1 MPNGFKYNTSA
12 ESLALKKGN
21 FYIATGDVGKGPTST
36 SGFYNGVTPQYS
48 GYVIYVN
55 KASNGPSI
63 YAAANDSE
71 LITITNKISGSNY
84 STVNQC
90 LSYFAEQTDKIV
102 LNKDYESTITD
113 GLIYNVDAGFTPSYP
128 RNGTTLYDNSVS
140 GYNSAVYNSPT
151 WESGG
156 WFAFDG
162 TDDYIDTGQTFQFTK
177 TGQFS
182 VSGVINVQDH
192 SGRAEAAAGI
202 IGKGHWWSNSWD
214 VWLYNN
220 ESIYFETNGN
230 SNPSNYYVLNSDPLT
245 VGRWYFFTATYNN
258 GTKKLYV
265 NTSTYTGSYPGTGD
279 FTNSNTVLIA
289 RRYGDSYRS
298 LIGAGSKFSIYNRE
312 LSASEVMRNYYEGNT
327 TTDSMVLFLDG
338 NNIVSYPKTGTVWY
352 DMTSSNYSVTG
363 CNLQKGKNGR
373 FSLFSDGNNPEIA
386 TSAILNNDYHT
397 IEMVLMF
404 KNTGDYP
411 NGWTGGWE
419 QFFGYYS
426 GGSDRSPGVWRYP
439 SERRIHWRYDP
450 GNSGVDFGKNLAG
463 DQFDLNT
470 YYHVLVTKNG
480 GVAEA
485 WVNGTFVNSN
495 GVSSPKTSGNAV
507 VRFFDY
513 YSSGLMEIQVCKIYN
528 RVLTNQEIYT
538 NYNSLA
544 NRL

>member
-1 MPNGFKYNTSA
+1 MPNGIKYNTSA
-12 ESLALKKGN
+12 ESLALKRGN

-48 GYVIYVN
+48 GYTVYVN
-55 KASNGPSI
+55 KASNGPAI
-63 YAAANDSE
+63 YVAANNSE
-71 LITITNKISGSNY
+71 LITITNKIAGANY
-84 STVNQC
+84 TTVAQC
-90 LSYFAEQTDKIV
+90 FSYFAEQTDKMV
-102 LNKDYESTITD
+102 LNKDYESTITN
-113 GLIYNVDAGFTPSYP
+113 GLVYCVDAGFTPSYP
-128 RNGTTLYDNSVS
+128 RNGTTLYDNSS
-140 GYNSAVYNSPT
+140 NGYNSSVYNSPT
-151 WESGG
+151 FNSGG
-156 WFAFDG
+156 WFVFDG
-162 TDDYIDTGQTFQFTK
+162 TDDYIDTGQTFQYTK
-177 TGQFS
+177 SGQFS

-220 ESIYFETNGN
+220 ESIYFETNGDN
-230 SNPSNYYVLNSDPLT
+230 NPSNYYVLNSDPLT

-265 NTSTYTGSYPGTGD
+265 NTNTYTGSYPGTGD

-327 TTDSMVLFLDG
+327 VTNGLVLFLDG
-338 NNIVSYPKTGTVWY
+338 NNIVSFPKTGTNWY
-352 DMTSSNYSVTG
+352 DMSSSNYSVTN
-363 CNLQKGKNGR
+363 CNFQTGKNSR
-373 FSLFSDGNNPEIA
+373 FSLFSDGNDAEIA

-419 QFFGYYS
+419 QFFGYFS
-426 GGSDRSPGVWRYP
+426 GGSDRSPGVWRFP

-495 GVSSPKTSGNAV
+495 SVSSPKTSGNAV
-507 VRFFDY
+507 LRFFDY

-538 NYNSLA
+538 NYNSLS

>member
-1 MPNGFKYNTSA
+1 
-12 ESLALKKGN
+12 
-21 FYIATGDVGKGPTST
+21 
-36 SGFYNGVTPQYS
+36 
-48 GYVIYVN
+48 
-55 KASNGPSI
+55 
-63 YAAANDSE
+63 
-71 LITITNKISGSNY
+71 
-84 STVNQC
+84 
-90 LSYFAEQTDKIV
+90 
-102 LNKDYESTITD
+102 
-113 GLIYNVDAGFTPSYP
+113 
-128 RNGTTLYDNSVS
+128 
-140 GYNSAVYNSPT
+140 
-151 WESGG
+151 
-156 WFAFDG
+156 
-162 TDDYIDTGQTFQFTK
+162 
-177 TGQFS
+177 
-182 VSGVINVQDH
+182 
-192 SGRAEAAAGI
+192 
-202 IGKGHWWSNSWD
+202 
-214 VWLYNN
+214 
-220 ESIYFETNGN
+220 
-230 SNPSNYYVLNSDPLT
+230 
-245 VGRWYFFTATYNN
+245 
-258 GTKKLYV
+258 
-265 NTSTYTGSYPGTGD
+265 
-279 FTNSNTVLIA
+279 VLIA

>member
-1 MPNGFKYNTSA
+1 MPNGIKYNVSA

-36 SGFYNGVTPQYS
+36 SGFYNGVTPQFS

-63 YAAANDSE
+63 YVAANDSE

>member
-1 MPNGFKYNTSA
+1 
-12 ESLALKKGN
+12 
-21 FYIATGDVGKGPTST
+21 
-36 SGFYNGVTPQYS
+36 
-48 GYVIYVN
+48 
-55 KASNGPSI
+55 
-63 YAAANDSE
+63 
-71 LITITNKISGSNY
+71 
-84 STVNQC
+84 
-90 LSYFAEQTDKIV
+90 

>member
-1 MPNGFKYNTSA
+1 MPNSIKYNTST

-21 FYIATGDVGKGPTST
+21 FWIGTGDVGKGPTNIT
-36 SGFYNGVTPQYS
+36 GYYNGITPPAG
-48 GYVIYVN
+48 GYTIYLN

-63 YAAANDSE
+63 YVANGDSQ
-71 LITITNKISGSNY
+71 LINLTNGIAGTNY
-84 STVNQC
+84 TTTTEC
-90 LSYFAEQTDKIV
+90 LSYFIGQSDKMV
-102 LNKDYESTITD
+102 LNKDYEATITN
-113 GLIYNVDAGFTPSYP
+113 GLVYNVDAGFIPSYP
-128 RNGTTLYDNSVS
+128 RNGTTWYDNSVS
-140 GYNSAVYNSPT
+140 GYNSVVYNSPT
-151 WESGG
+151 WQSGG

-162 TDDYIDTGQTFQFTK
+162 TDDYIDTGQTFQYTK
-177 TGQFS
+177 SGQFS

-192 SGRAEAAAGI
+192 SGRESAAAGI

-214 VWLYNN
+214 VWLFNN
-220 ESIYFETNGN
+220 ESIYFETNGD
-230 SNPSNYYVLNSDPLT
+230 SNPNNVYFLNSDPLT

-265 NTSTYTGSYPGTGD
+265 NTNTYTGSYPGTGD
-279 FTNSNTVLIA
+279 FNNSNNVLIA
-289 RRYGDSYRS
+289 RRFGDASRS

-312 LSASEVMRNYYEGNT
+312 LSASEVMINYYEGNT
-327 TTDSMVLFLDG
+327 TTSGMVLFLDG

-352 DMTSSNYSVTG
+352 DMTSSNYSVTN
-363 CNLQKGKNGR
+363 CNFQTGR
-373 FSLFSDGNNPEIA
+373 NNRLSLYSDGNNADIE
-386 TSAILNNDYHT
+386 TSSILNNDYHT

-404 KNTGDYP
+404 KNTVDYP

-419 QFFGYYS
+419 QFFGYFS

-450 GNSGVDFGKNLAG
+450 GNSGVDFGKNIEG

-485 WVNGTFVNSN
+485 WVNGAFVNSN
-495 GVSSPKTSGNAV
+495 SVSFPKTSGNAV
-507 VRFFDY
+507 LRFFDY

-544 NRL
+544 SRL